1 MDSRFIF
8 LHHAVSELRGHGEEA
23 RARDGAGSKRGIRG
37 GLNQPVRRA
46 RDGERTISSEERGGA
61 VEKSRYRVL
70 HARTVNRHRWMR
82 RGP

>member
-37 GLNQPVRRA
+37 RLREPVRRA
-46 RDGERTISSEERGGA
+46 RDGERTKVAKSVEEP
-61 VEKSRYRVL
+61 SRKAAIVYAMPV
-70 HARTVNRHRWMR
+70 
-82 RGP
+82 P